1 MKQII
6 RDLKNTFVTHW
17 AVGSD
22 RANGREY
29 LTSNLIAI
37 ILLTISVEFALYLAL
52 GDLYL
57 LTDTSLAFT
66 APQAIML
73 AYETTGG
80 FSIWLL
86 ALLVFQI
93 YITVPLIC
101 LDWRRL
107 HDFGWSGWNVLWIW
121 LLEAIPYVVWLVT
134 LFMFIKKSDPG
145 INNYGRPLDNESL
158 QDKLEEE
165 SAEASEEEF

>member
-1 MKQII
+1 MKQIF

-22 RANGREY
+22 RATAREY
-29 LTSNLIAI
+29 LTSNLIVI
-37 ILLTISVEFALYLAL
+37 ILLPISVELTLYLSL

-57 LTDTSLAFT
+57 FTDTSLAFT
-66 APQAIML
+66 PSQAIWL
-73 AYETTGG
+73 TYETTGG
-80 FSIWLL
+80 LSIWLL
-86 ALLVFQI
+86 ALVVFQI

-121 LLEAIPYVVWLVT
+121 LLEIIPYVVWLVT
-134 LFMFIKKSDPG
+134 LFMFLKKGDLGENKYGLPVNYDVSQ
-145 INNYGRPLDNESL
+145 NNNE
-158 QDKLEEE
+158 KE
-165 SAEASEEEF
+165 

>member
-1 MKQII
+1 VKKIF

-22 RANGREY
+22 RATAREY
-29 LTSNLIAI
+29 LTSNLIVI
-37 ILLTISVEFALYLAL
+37 ILLPISVELTLYLSL

-57 LTDTSLAFT
+57 FTDTTLAFT
-66 APQAIML
+66 TSQAIML
-73 AYETTGG
+73 IYETTGG

-86 ALLVFQI
+86 ALVVFQI
-93 YITVPLIC
+93 YITFPLIC

-121 LLEAIPYVVWLVT
+121 LLEVIPYVVWLVT
-134 LFMFIKKSDPG
+134 LFMFLKKGDPG
-145 INNYGRPLDNESL
+145 ENKYGLPVNYDVSQNNN
-158 QDKLEEE
+158 EEE
-165 SAEASEEEF
+165 

>member
-1 MKQII
+1 MKKIF

-17 AVGSD
+17 TVGSD
-22 RANGREY
+22 RATGREY

-37 ILLTISVEFALYLAL
+37 ILLSISVEFTLYLSL

-57 LTDTSLAFT
+57 FTDTSLAFT

-73 AYETTGG
+73 TYETTGG

-134 LFMFIKKSDPG
+134 LFMFLKKGDPG
-145 INNYGRPLDNESL
+145 KNKYGLPVNYDVSQNNN
-158 QDKLEEE
+158 EEE
-165 SAEASEEEF
+165 

>member
-1 MKQII
+1 MKQIFK
-6 RDLKNTFVTHW
+6 DLKNTFVTHW

-29 LTSNLIAI
+29 LTSNLIAM
-37 ILLTISVEFALYLAL
+37 ILFIFSLEFALYLAL

-57 LTDTSLAFT
+57 STDTSLALT

-73 AYETTGG
+73 FYETTGG

-121 LLEAIPYVVWLVT
+121 LLEVIPYVAWLVT
-134 LFMFIKKSDPG
+134 LFMFLKKGDPG
-145 INNYGRPLDNESL
+145 INNYGSPVNYDISQNNN
-158 QDKLEEE
+158 EEE
-165 SAEASEEEF
+165 

>member
-1 MKQII
+1 VKKIF

-22 RANGREY
+22 RATGREY

-37 ILLTISVEFALYLAL
+37 ILLSISVEFTLYLSL

-57 LTDTSLAFT
+57 FTDTSLAFT

-73 AYETTGG
+73 TYETTGG

-134 LFMFIKKSDPG
+134 LFMFLKKGDPG
-145 INNYGRPLDNESL
+145 KNKYGLPVNYDVSQNNN
-158 QDKLEEE
+158 EEE
-165 SAEASEEEF
+165 

>member
-1 MKQII
+1 MKKIF

-22 RANGREY
+22 RATAREY
-29 LTSNLIAI
+29 LTSNLIVI
-37 ILLTISVEFALYLAL
+37 ILLPISVELTLYLSL

-57 LTDTSLAFT
+57 FTDTSLAFT

-73 AYETTGG
+73 TYETTGG

-134 LFMFIKKSDPG
+134 LFMFLKKGDPG
-145 INNYGRPLDNESL
+145 KNKYGLPVNYDVSQNNN
-158 QDKLEEE
+158 EEE
-165 SAEASEEEF
+165 

>member
-1 MKQII
+1 MKQIF

-22 RANGREY
+22 RATAREY
-29 LTSNLIAI
+29 LTSNLIVI
-37 ILLTISVEFALYLAL
+37 ILLSISVEFTLYLSL

-57 LTDTSLAFT
+57 FTDTSLAFT

-73 AYETTGG
+73 TYETTGG

-121 LLEAIPYVVWLVT
+121 LLEIIPYVVWLVT
-134 LFMFIKKSDPG
+134 LFMFLKKGDPG
-145 INNYGRPLDNESL
+145 KNKYGLPVNYDVSQNNN
-158 QDKLEEE
+158 EEE
-165 SAEASEEEF
+165 